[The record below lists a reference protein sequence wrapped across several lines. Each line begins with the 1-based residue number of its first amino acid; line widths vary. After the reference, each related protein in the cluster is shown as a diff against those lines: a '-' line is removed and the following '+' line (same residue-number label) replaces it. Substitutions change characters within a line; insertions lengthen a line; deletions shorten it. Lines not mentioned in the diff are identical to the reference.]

1 MINPEKPR
9 VPRVKPLS
17 SLQVKAGAG
26 REGGSH
32 SLWSDCHC
40 SLVCALCRLPA
51 LEAPHAVLQ
60 PRWALYLPYHP
71 ALRGPADGGSQALQG
86 NMGVESGPI
95 GCWSPHVLGLC
106 LAQLC
111 PSQHRRP
118 SDYGVARGLWRGREC
133 PTGTPLWQE
142 CNPSAGQEEALGLWE
157 MLPKALP

>member
-26 REGGSH
+26 REAAS
-32 SLWSDCHC
+32 SLWSDRHC

-60 PRWALYLPYHP
+60 PRWAVYLPYHP

-86 NMGVESGPI
+86 NMGVESRPI
-95 GCWSPHVLGLC
+95 GCWCPHVLRLC
-106 LAQLC
+106 LAQLEPIPAQETYVIMGWPKGC
-111 PSQHRRP
+111 GEEEKS
-118 SDYGVARGLWRGREC
+118 
-133 PTGTPLWQE
+133 PTGTPL
-142 CNPSAGQEEALGLWE
+142 
-157 MLPKALP
+157 